1 MRPITAVTALVA
13 ALLSIASA
21 PALAAGG
28 WDWPV
33 RGQVVTQFKNGDDP
47 YAAGQHR
54 GVDIA
59 APVGTPVV
67 AAVGGTVTYAGVVGS
82 SGLTVAQRT
91 GDDRYALSYLH
102 LSTVSVRRG
111 QTVSAGERLG
121 AVGTS
126 GARSLAQPH
135 LHFGVREAGDHDAYI
150 DPLRFLVAPPSVPES
165 PRPVTAP
172 LPVPVAAPPVPAP
185 VIALAQAAAAA
196 AGPATAPAAQP
207 ATGGAHAPAAQ
218 PGARQA
224 PVHGPQ
230 LGAHPAPAATA
241 AAAGAPVA
249 GSTPAEARRAA
260 PRGAGAPERAPHA
273 PGTERVAAHGPRA
286 GSETPAGGTGADRV
300 DALPAADPRRSG
312 GIDVG
317 WLAACLGL
325 IVAAALLAG
334 PRAARRERGSA
345 RAVFATVLR
354 AGSRG

>member
-1 MRPITAVTALVA
+1 MVA

-21 PALAAGG
+21 PALAAGS
-28 WDWPV
+28 WAWPV

-91 GDDRYALSYLH
+91 ADDRYVLSYLH

-111 QTVSAGERLG
+111 QAVSAGERLG

-126 GARSLAQPH
+126 GARSSEQPH
-135 LHFGVREAGDHDAYI
+135 LHFGVREADDHDAYI
-150 DPLRFLVAPPSVPES
+150 DPLRFLVAPPSLPES
-165 PRPVTAP
+165 PRPVPAP
-172 LPVPVAAPPVPAP
+172 LPVPVAAPPVAAP

-207 ATGGAHAPAAQ
+207 ATGGAPAPAAQ
-218 PGARQA
+218 PGAHQA
-224 PVHGPQ
+224 PAHGGQ
-230 LGAHPAPAATA
+230 IAAHPAPAALAKAT
-241 AAAGAPVA
+241 AAGAPAA
-249 GSTPAEARRAA
+249 GSAPAGSANTAT
-260 PRGAGAPERAPHA
+260 RGSGAPERAPHA
-273 PGTERVAAHGPRA
+273 RGERVAAHGPRA
-286 GSETPAGGTGADRV
+286 GAEAPAAATGADRI
-300 DALPAADPRRSG
+300 DARTAADPRSSG
-312 GIDVG
+312 GIDIG

-334 PRAARRERGSA
+334 PGTARRERGSA